1 MAYQFKE
8 ITPTPERFFSLLP
21 PDWREGIAPYWPDY
35 APTARIFTLEAED
48 EVRGGGI
55 LFSTP
60 APDILAYGAEAEYW
74 FAQGYLY
81 IGFLWL
87 AEAHRGR
94 QLGSLWL
101 QKLRERFPGQP
112 FWLSI
117 DDYELLPFYERNG
130 FRLVKKVELASG
142 EEWVLMNGVDHRM
155 DKAD

>member
-1 MAYQFKE
+1 MACQLTE
-8 ITPTPERFFSLLP
+8 TTSTPERFFALLP
-21 PDWREGIAPYWPDY
+21 SGWREGIAPYWPKY
-35 APTARIFTLEAED
+35 APTARIFTLESGSETL
-48 EVRGGGI
+48 GGGI